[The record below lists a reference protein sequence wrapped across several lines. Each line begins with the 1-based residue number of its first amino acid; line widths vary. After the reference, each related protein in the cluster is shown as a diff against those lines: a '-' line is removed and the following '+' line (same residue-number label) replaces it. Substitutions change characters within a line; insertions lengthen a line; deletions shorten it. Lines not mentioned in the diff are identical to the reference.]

1 MSRFATLTGLALR
14 ELWIT
19 FRLLLVVALLLA
31 AGLPAALLP
40 HMVTPDLTGA
50 PPDTLGWFA
59 LALAAALA
67 LVSGIAAA
75 TLAGE
80 RRRGAAGWMA
90 VRAVPRA
97 SILLAWFAAF
107 GLLVVLGLI
116 PTALLAW
123 LALGAAI
130 LPTGPLPLVAVTAS
144 AACTALAAVA
154 LGLLSGSLLPP
165 WQALVLATLPAAAVL
180 LTAAAGQGGWWTL
193 PAGGLDVLARLD
205 TVARPV
211 ADALRS
217 GGAALGGAALTLVLA
232 AAAFERADL

>member
-1 MSRFATLTGLALR
+1 VSRFLTLVGLALR
-14 ELWIT
+14 ELWIS
-19 FRLLLVVALLLA
+19 FRLLLVVALLVG
-31 AGLPAALLP
+31 AGLPAALLS
-40 HMVTPDLTGA
+40 HAVTPDLAGA
-50 PPDTLGWFA
+50 PPDALGWFA

-97 SILLAWFAAF
+97 SIVLAWFMAF
-107 GLLVVLGLI
+107 GALVLLGLV

-123 LALGAAI
+123 LALGAAV
-130 LPTGPLPLVAVTAS
+130 LPAGPLPLVAVTAS
-144 AACTALAAVA
+144 ATCIGLAAVA

-165 WQALVLATLPAAAVL
+165 WPALVVATLPTAVVLL
-180 LTAAAGQGGWWTL
+180 LTAAGQAGGWSL

-205 TVARPV
+205 TAARPV
-211 ADALRS
+211 AEALRA
-217 GGAALGGAALTLVLA
+217 GGAALGIAAVTLVLA
-232 AAAFERADL
+232 IASFERADL